1 MGGFPVDICR
11 MGYQLLCRT
20 VGDDQLAHFPQG
32 SRYLVSYPGT
42 LAGKGLLSVTGEF
55 SNSNHRGIGQ
65 KRKQACLGEPTEPAY
80 PQKQAARLAMAQ
92 FCVGAKKL

>member
-42 LAGKGLLSVTGEF
+42 LAGTGLVSAAGEW
-55 SNSNHRGIGQ
+55 SYSHHRGIEETTGLSQ
-65 KRKQACLGEPTEPAY
+65 
-80 PQKQAARLAMAQ
+80 
-92 FCVGAKKL
+92 